1 MITTVRTPLRI
12 SFFGGGT
19 DYPEYFER
27 NRGAVVGMAINKY
40 IYISAVR
47 LTSILEYR
55 YRIAYSKLER
65 VNAVE
70 DIEHP
75 VIRTVLQMHEWDEP
89 LDLSIVSDVP
99 ANTGLGSSSA
109 FTVGL
114 LRLMSEL
121 RGLNMTKSDLARTA
135 VHVERERL
143 AELVGVQDQH
153 HAAFGGI
160 NRFDFCRG
168 RTSISP
174 VQIHG
179 PTLRRLSESMLLV
192 YTGVRR
198 HASATLDEQINKTKA
213 AATDREL
220 ESMLALVDEAVRV
233 LETCPADDILRSFG
247 ALLHEGWQIKKRL
260 SAKVSSGA
268 IDELYERALANGA
281 LGGKLNGAG
290 AGGFL
295 LVLVPPERRAAF
307 IEAMAP
313 HVCLPIGLDASGTRV
328 IYS

>member
-19 DYPEYFER
+19 DYPEYYER
-27 NRGAVVGMAINKY
+27 AHGAVVGMAINKY

-47 LTSILEYR
+47 LSTIIEYK

-65 VNAVE
+65 VNDID

-75 VIRTVLQMHEWDEP
+75 VIRTVMQMYDVREP
-89 LDLSIVSDVP
+89 LDISIVSDVP

-114 LRLMSEL
+114 LHLISEL
-121 RGLNMTKSDLARTA
+121 RGMNLTKSDLARTA
-135 VHVERERL
+135 IHVERERL
-143 AELVGVQDQH
+143 NEMVGVQDQH

-160 NRFDFCRG
+160 NRFDFG
-168 RTSISP
+168 KSRTRISP
-174 VQIHG
+174 VQISTDG
-179 PTLRRLSESMLLV
+179 LKSLTDAMLLV
-192 YTGVRR
+192 YTGMRR
-198 HASATLDEQINKTKA
+198 HASATLDEQITKTKA
-213 AATDREL
+213 ASTDQEL
-220 ESMLALVDEAVRV
+220 ETLLALVEEAVTV
-233 LETCPADDILRSFG
+233 LETCPSERMLNAFG

-260 SAKVSSGA
+260 SGKISSGP
-268 IDELYERALANGA
+268 IDELYERALQNGA

-295 LVLVPPERRAAF
+295 LVLVPPERQADF
-307 IEAMAP
+307 IKNMEP
-313 HVCLPIGLDASGTRV
+313 FTCLPIALDATGTHAIR
-328 IYS
+328 S